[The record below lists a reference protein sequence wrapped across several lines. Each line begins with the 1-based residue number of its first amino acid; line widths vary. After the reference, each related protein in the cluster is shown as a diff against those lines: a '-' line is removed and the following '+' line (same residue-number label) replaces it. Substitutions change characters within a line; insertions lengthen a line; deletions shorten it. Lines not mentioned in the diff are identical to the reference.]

1 MENSD
6 IAPDEFLYWTIA
18 IIVISLGGYIA
29 FPQLYGLAVKTDFQ
43 ERKVLYLGL
52 LTFSGAVGESC
63 MHALFWLTGNASFC
77 LFLSA
82 VLLITTAFL
91 IKRCKIRS

>member
-63 MHALFWLTGNASFC
+63 MHALFWVTGNASFC